1 MDPLP
6 HDHIVPFKDSDLN
19 KKEQVAEMFDRI
31 AGRYDFM
38 NRFLSAGIDVIWRKK
53 AIKKLKKDAPKTIL
67 DVATGT
73 ADMALL
79 ACRILKPQKIVGID
93 LSAQMLEIGKKKIE
107 KEGLGNVIELQISD
121 SEAINFPENSFDAV
135 IAAFGVRNFEN
146 LEKGLSEM
154 FRVLKPG
161 SRLVILEFSKPKHKA
176 VRSLYNWYMG
186 IVAPKMAHWFRQ
198 NKEAYQYLCESANS
212 FPNRRLFVDI
222 LNKVGYTDTGFKPLS
237 LGICCIYTGRKPALP
252 TGRPL

>member
-1 MDPLP
+1 
-6 HDHIVPFKDSDLN
+6 
-19 KKEQVAEMFDRI
+19 MFDRI

-38 NRFLSAGIDVIWRKK
+38 NHFLSAGIDKTWRKK
-53 AIKKLKKDAPKTIL
+53 AIKRLIMDDPKIIL

-79 ACRILKPQKIVGID
+79 TCHILKPEKIVGID
-93 LSAQMLEIGKKKIE
+93 ISAQMLEIGKKKVE
-107 KEGLGNVIELQISD
+107 KEGLENIIELQISD

-161 SRLVILEFSKPKHKA
+161 GRLVILEFSKPKSKA
-176 VRSLYNWYMG
+176 VRKIYNWYMSM
-186 IVAPKMAHWFRQ
+186 VAPGMARWFRQ
-198 NKEAYQYLCESANS
+198 NKEAYQYLFESANS
-212 FPNRRLFVDI
+212 FPDRLHFVDL
-222 LNKVGYTDTGFKPLS
+222 LNKAGFTDTGFKSLS
-237 LGICCIYTGRKPALP
+237 LGICCIYTGRKTL
-252 TGRPL
+252 